1 MIEVQIAE
9 MMDTGAHFGHQ
20 TKRWNPKMR
29 PYIYGARSGVHI
41 IDLQQT
47 KELAA
52 QALQFITDSVAR
64 GLNVLFVGTKQQS
77 REIVRDNAQRAQMF
91 YVNDRWM
98 GGTLTNFNTIKKSID
113 MLIDLET
120 KRANNDFEGYTKKE
134 LLDIDRKIIKLEA
147 SLGGIKAL
155 KRIPDILFIIDPK
168 QENIA
173 VKEANKLG
181 LPIVAITDTN
191 CDPDPIDHVIPA
203 NDDAISSITYF
214 TVKVA
219 DACVLGLEK
228 REQNAQNESRSEARG
243 ERRAPRPRR
252 SVKGEEAGKEAGKS
266 YVSKA
271 VRDSAFEGDAKE
283 GYSAQA
289 EVAVI
294 SPATPNLDD
303 QVLQHAAKG

>member
-9 MMDTGAHFGHQ
+9 MMDAGAHFGHQ

-47 KELAA
+47 KQLAA
-52 QALQFITDSVAR
+52 EALKFITDSVAR
-64 GLNVLFVGTKQQS
+64 GLSVLFVGTKQQS
-77 REIVRDNAQRAQMF
+77 REIIRDNAQRAQMF

-120 KRANNDFEGYTKKE
+120 KRTNNDFEGYTKKE

-147 SLGGIKAL
+147 SLGGIKSL
-155 KRIPDILFIIDPK
+155 KRVPDILFIMDPK

-173 VKEANKLG
+173 VKEARKLG

-191 CDPDPIDHVIPA
+191 CDPDPIDHIIPG

-214 TVKVA
+214 TAKVA

-228 REQNAQNESRSEARG
+228 REQNAQNDSQFDARG
-243 ERRAPRPRR
+243 EKRPVRARR
-252 SVKGEEAGKEAGKS
+252 SVKGEDASKEAGKS
-266 YVSKA
+266 YVSKG
-271 VRDSAFEGDAKE
+271 VRNSGFEGDATA

-294 SPATPNLDD
+294 SPATPAVDGE
-303 QVLQHAAKG
+303 VLQHAAKG